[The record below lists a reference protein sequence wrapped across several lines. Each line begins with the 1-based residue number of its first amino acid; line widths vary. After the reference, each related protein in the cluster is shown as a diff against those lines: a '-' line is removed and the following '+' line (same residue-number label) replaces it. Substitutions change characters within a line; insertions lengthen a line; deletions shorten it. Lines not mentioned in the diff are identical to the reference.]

1 MKRICYLLM
10 IFAFHVARTSH
21 ETPQQVVTRYN
32 NYKAICNGLGFKK
45 VQCKVD
51 PKIDIIAFQ
60 STLTKHLQNLKAKE
74 TVVFDK
80 VLLNEGNA
88 YDKTSGVFTAPSD
101 GIYSFTWTILTKHGK
116 YFVSEI
122 VQNGQKVAYNNSDGR
137 GHDGWPMSTSHANI
151 KMKKGDEVWIRTK
164 DTSGYYAHG
173 DDWCCFS
180 GVKL

>member
-10 IFAFHVARTSH
+10 TFAFHVAGTAH

-45 VQCKVD
+45 VQCKD

-60 STLTKHLQNLKAKE
+60 SILTKHLENLKAKE

-88 YDKTSGVFTAPSD
+88 YDKTSGVSTAPSD

-116 YFVSEI
+116 YFGSEI

-173 DDWCCFS
+173 DDCCCFS
-180 GVKL
+180 GIRL